1 MRNNLLRIF
10 AIVGLLGF
18 LILPPI
24 ALAQT
29 HISASI
35 PGTNSNGSAASPG
48 AWIAN
53 FYQFALLIGGILAF
67 GAIVFGGVKYAASV
81 GNPSAQSDAKEWIE
95 GALIG
100 LLLLAGV
107 YLILYVINPNL
118 VNLNMPQLGGIGNTG
133 NPLPPVPPPTNPT
146 STSTCPIQPLP
157 ANPNPPTISW
167 TSSDPAV
174 QQNLNALQTAYG
186 KFQTAIASVGD
197 HGTLNSVYRPLA
209 YQTYLYAIYQGA
221 MALSNNPSASSNP
234 SCTSII
240 SALQAAEQAHQICQ
254 GGYPATPGH
263 SCLVGAPNA
272 CAPHVAGIGIDIT
285 LSGPVS
291 NSALNS
297 TLSAQNVGLYFRG
310 LPGDP
315 VHFQLTNP
323 PAGSCPS

>member
-1 MRNNLLRIF
+1 MIN
-10 AIVGLLGF
+10 F
-18 LILPPI
+18 LFPI
-24 ALAQT
+24 ARAVT
-29 HISASI
+29 ISTSI
-35 PGTNSNGSAASPG
+35 PGMSSGSSAASPG
-48 AWIAN
+48 AWIAG

-67 GAIVFGGVKYAASV
+67 GAIVFGGVKYTASA
-81 GNPSAQSDAKEWIE
+81 GNPSSQSDAKEWIE

-118 VNLNMPQLGGIGNTG
+118 VNLSMPGLGGISNAT
-133 NPLPPVPPPTNPT
+133 NPLPPIPPANP
-146 STSTCPIQPLP
+146 TSTCPIQPLP
-157 ANPNPPTISW
+157 TNPNPPTISW
-167 TSSDPAV
+167 SSPDSAV

-186 KFQTAIASVGD
+186 KFQTAAKSVGD
-197 HGTLNSVYRPLA
+197 SWTLNSVYRPLA
-209 YQTYLYAIYQGA
+209 YQTYLYAIYQDA
-221 MALSNNPSASSNP
+221 IALSNNPSASNNS

-240 SALQAAEQAHQICQ
+240 SALQAAEQAHGVCV
-254 GGYPATPGH
+254 GGYPATGGH

-291 NSALNS
+291 YSALNS

-310 LPGDP
+310 LAGDP